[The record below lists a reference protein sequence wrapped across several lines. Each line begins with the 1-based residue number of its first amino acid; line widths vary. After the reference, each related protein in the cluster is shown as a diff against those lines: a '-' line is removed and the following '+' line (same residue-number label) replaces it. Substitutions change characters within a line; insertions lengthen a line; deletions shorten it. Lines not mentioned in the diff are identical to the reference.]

1 MKQISYSAFITPGLE
16 FTVDTNNH
24 LKKYRV
30 NIKNSSPDY
39 LKVDGNNIS
48 FHYNTPDMYVYAEVT
63 VLFGFS
69 LLKIWKTYDVIS
81 KIEYGEKLK
90 YVSSENPEK
99 SHSTI
104 FISNL
109 IMTYIKKEIVKN
121 KIEYLT
127 CIASKSFYLIV
138 IRVK

>member
-30 NIKNSSPDY
+30 IIQESFPDY
-39 LKVDGNNIS
+39 LKVDDNHIS
-48 FHYNTPDMYVYAEVT
+48 FHDDTLDMYVYAKVT

-69 LLKIWKTYDVIS
+69 LLKIWKTYDVIF

-90 YVSSENPEK
+90 YIFLENPEK
-99 SHSTI
+99 KPFNDFYFELNYDIH
-104 FISNL
+104 
-109 IMTYIKKEIVKN
+109 KKGNSE
-121 KIEYLT
+121 E
-127 CIASKSFYLIV
+127 
-138 IRVK
+138 

>member
-16 FTVDTNNH
+16 FAVDTNNH

-69 LLKIWKTYDVIS
+69 LLKIWKTYDVIF

-90 YVSSENPEK
+90 YVFLKNPEK
-99 SHSTI
+99 KPFNDFYFKLNYDIH
-104 FISNL
+104 
-109 IMTYIKKEIVKN
+109 KKGNSEK
-121 KIEYLT
+121 
-127 CIASKSFYLIV
+127 
-138 IRVK
+138 